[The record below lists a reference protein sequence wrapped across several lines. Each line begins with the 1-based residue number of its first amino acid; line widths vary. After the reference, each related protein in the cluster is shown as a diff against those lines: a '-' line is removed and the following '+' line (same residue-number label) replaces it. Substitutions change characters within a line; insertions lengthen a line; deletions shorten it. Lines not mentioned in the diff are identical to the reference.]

1 MKNITSTALSL
12 ALLIGNT
19 SAVNP
24 GCLSYCEQVLLR
36 PYDPPDY
43 CRSSICGG
51 ALEAE
56 SADKTIK
63 DMIAKKAGRVSNS
76 DILS

>member
-1 MKNITSTALSL
+1 MMCLSALFTSTF
-12 ALLIGNT
+12 
-19 SAVNP
+19 NP

-43 CRSSICGG
+43 CRSSIRGG

-63 DMIAKKAGRVSNS
+63 DMIAKKADRVSNS
-76 DILS
+76 DILILS